1 MSASDQAE
9 YYEDRPGRDLFEY
22 LEIPLRYPRHVLIP
36 VLLVMIAALVLV
48 IFAPRKYRS
57 SSLIIV
63 ATKSVPPEYDVTP
76 ASSEALAQRVSTVRQ
91 VALSRTRL
99 EAIIGKVNPY
109 PENSDEP
116 LHVTVDR
123 MRAAIQIR
131 VQGTDSFMFEYV
143 NRDPY
148 KAMQVTSMLGSQ
160 FIEDSERLREGL
172 SEQAFGLLQI
182 NLAAAR
188 KALEEREQA
197 VRLFEQRNWETLPE
211 QLDSNLRMLQQLQV
225 EQQTLGDSLRTLGE
239 RRAVLEASLLD
250 GERLE
255 DAASEGGK
263 GGAEA
268 QLAKLRNSY
277 QSMRSRYTEDH
288 PDMRMLRAR
297 IEHFEKVLAGAGEG
311 GDIFA
316 DPEGAKLRDAL
327 KQVEAE
333 ITSVRRRRGELDQ
346 TIASFQSRIETTP
359 KTKQAHTSLIRDYPQ
374 LREDYNVAL
383 RREKDAE
390 MARRL
395 EEFWR
400 YGYFRVLDPAYLPG
414 RPIMPYTTMFLVGG
428 LALGLGLGL
437 LTALA
442 ADLLDRSVKTE
453 REVEELLPF
462 PLLVTMPRVDRAPP
476 RGRAATS

>member
-1 MSASDQAE
+1 MSAADHAE

-36 VLLVMIAALVLV
+36 FALVMIAALALV
-48 IFAPRKYRS
+48 FFAPRKYRS

-63 ATKSVPPEYDVTP
+63 ATKSVPPEYYVTP

-109 PENSDEP
+109 PEDADVP
-116 LHVTVDR
+116 LHVTVDK

-143 NRDPY
+143 NSDPY

-160 FIEDSERLREGL
+160 FIADSERLREGL

-182 NLAAAR
+182 NLATAR

-197 VRLFEQRNWETLPE
+197 VRVFEQRNWETLPD

-225 EQQTLGDSLRTLGE
+225 EQQTLGDSLRTLGD
-239 RRAVLEASLLD
+239 RRAALEASLLD

-255 DAASEGGK
+255 DAVSA
-263 GGAEA
+263 GGAGGSEA

-297 IEHFEKVLAGAGEG
+297 IEHFEKALAGAGE

-316 DPEGAKLRDAL
+316 DPEGARLRAAL

-333 ITSVRRRRGELDQ
+333 IGSVRQRRAQLDQ
-346 TIASFQSRIETTP
+346 TIATFQSRIETTP
-359 KTKQAHTSLIRDYPQ
+359 KTKQAQTALTRDYPQ
-374 LREDYNVAL
+374 LREDYNAAL
-383 RREKDAE
+383 RKEKDAE

-414 RPIMPYTTMFLVGG
+414 RPIMPYTMMFLVGG

-437 LTALA
+437 FAALA

-462 PLLVTMPRVDRAPP
+462 PLLVTMPRVDRAP
-476 RGRAATS
+476 RRRRAATA